1 MFGKYARF
9 AVCLGIATAI
19 TACHQNEAPDPIGS
33 AIHEDVP
40 VALNTTRTLV
50 VQLTGNA
57 ADVAA
62 ANVKYAGG
70 NGSRSG
76 NIVTFVNAASNGTV
90 NVTGTGLINQSFPVD
105 FGERS
110 TIVVD
115 VTIVKASTNI
125 VAQATAEAGGNVDND
140 TNNQT
145 TTGVTGKL
153 NLDATGIVD
162 YTKTPGTKRDYSLVV
177 YTPAAAPVSSVESGK
192 TYDLTPYAVDC
203 QPEGAQFE
211 DGKAAH
217 IELTIPGVSEI
228 GNDGIDFRHT
238 ETDEQAQGKNVKEGN
253 IVEGYLPHF
262 SPWGVIVTAQCTG
275 ITESSDVI
283 ATGALVAGA
292 NEVTYGEKCGFEVV
306 SGVTKGTILETW
318 LKLLYG
324 ATVTAVKKTTSINAT
339 GAGSYTISQKVFITS
354 FKAGNKNFQVK
365 TFGEPTC
372 TVTYSGTDV
381 PETKPTTPTVPTHS
395 GGSND

>member
-1 MFGKYARF
+1 MFGKYARI
-9 AVCLGIATAI
+9 AVCLGIATAF

-50 VQLTGNA
+50 VKLTGNA
-57 ADVAA
+57 TDVAA

-76 NIVTFVNAASNGTV
+76 NIVTFANAASNGTV
-90 NVTGTGLINQSFPVD
+90 NVTGTGLINQSFAVD

-115 VTIVKASTNI
+115 VNIVKASINV
-125 VAQATAEAGGNVDND
+125 VAQAAAEGGTNVDND
-140 TNNQT
+140 TNNQN

-153 NLDATGIVD
+153 NLGTNGSVPD
-162 YTKTPGTKRDYSLVV
+162 YSNAGTKRDYSLVV

-203 QPEGAQFE
+203 QPEGAKFE
-211 DGKAAH
+211 PAAH
-217 IELTIPGVSEI
+217 IELTVPGVSEI

-238 ETDEQAQGKNVKEGN
+238 GTNEQAKAKNVKEGN
-253 IVEGYLPHF
+253 IVEGDLPHF
-262 SPWGVIVTAQCTG
+262 SPWGIIVSAQCTG
-275 ITESSDVI
+275 VTESSDVI
-283 ATGALVAGA
+283 ASGALVAGA

-306 SGVTKGTILETW
+306 SGVKEGTVLWTW

-324 ATVTAVKKTTSINAT
+324 ATVTAVNKTTSINAT
-339 GAGSYTISQKVFITS
+339 GAGSYNISQKVFITS
-354 FKAGNKNFQVK
+354 FKAGNASFQVK

>member
-115 VTIVKASTNI
+115 VNIVKASINV
-125 VAQATAEAGGNVDND
+125 VAQAAAEGGTNVGND

-153 NLDATGIVD
+153 NLATNGSVPD
-162 YTKTPGTKRDYSLVV
+162 YSAAGTKRDYSLVV

-203 QPEGAQFE
+203 QPEGAKFE
-211 DGKAAH
+211 PAAH
-217 IELTIPGVSEI
+217 IELTVPGVSAI
-228 GNDGIDFRHT
+228 GNDGILFRHT
-238 ETDEQAQGKNVKEGN
+238 QTAEDAKDKNVKEGD
-253 IVEGYLPHF
+253 IVEGNLPHF
-262 SPWGVIVTAQCTG
+262 SPWGIIVSAQCTG

-283 ATGALVAGA
+283 ASGALVAGA

-306 SGVTKGTILETW
+306 SGVKEGTVLWTW

-324 ATVTAVKKTTSINAT
+324 ASVTKVNKTTSINAT
-339 GAGSYTISQKVFITS
+339 GAGSYNISQKVFISS
-354 FKAGNKNFQVK
+354 FKAGNASFQVK

>member
-50 VQLTGNA
+50 VKLTGNA
-57 ADVAA
+57 TDVAA

-76 NIVTFVNAASNGTV
+76 NIVTFANAASNGTV
-90 NVTGTGLINQSFPVD
+90 NVTGTGLINQSFAVD

-115 VTIVKASTNI
+115 VNIVKASINI
-125 VAQATAEAGGNVDND
+125 VTQAAAETGTNVDND

-153 NLDATGIVD
+153 NLATNGSVPD
-162 YTKTPGTKRDYSLVV
+162 YSAAGTKRDYSLVV

-192 TYDLTPYAVDC
+192 TYNLTPYAVDC
-203 QPEGAQFE
+203 QPEGAKFVP
-211 DGKAAH
+211 AAH
-217 IELTIPGVSEI
+217 IELTVPGVSAI
-228 GNDGIDFRHT
+228 GKNGILFRHA
-238 ETDEQAQGKNVKEGN
+238 ETNEDAQGTNVKDGD
-253 IVEGYLPHF
+253 IVEGDLPHF
-262 SPWGVIVTAQCTG
+262 SPWGIIVSAQCTG

-306 SGVTKGTILETW
+306 SGVTKGTVLETW

-324 ATVTAVKKTTSINAT
+324 ATVTAVNKTTSINAT
-339 GAGSYTISQKVFITS
+339 GAGSYNISQKVFITS
-354 FKAGNKNFQVK
+354 FKAGNVSFQVK

>member
-115 VTIVKASTNI
+115 VNIVKASINV
-125 VAQATAEAGGNVDND
+125 VAQAAAEGGTNVGND

-153 NLDATGIVD
+153 NLATNGSVPD
-162 YTKTPGTKRDYSLVV
+162 YSAVGTKRDYSLVV

-203 QPEGAQFE
+203 QPEGAKFE
-211 DGKAAH
+211 PAAH
-217 IELTIPGVSEI
+217 IELTVPGVSAI
-228 GNDGIDFRHT
+228 GNDGILFRHT
-238 ETDEQAQGKNVKEGN
+238 QTAEDAKDKNVKEGD
-253 IVEGYLPHF
+253 IVEGNLPHF
-262 SPWGVIVTAQCTG
+262 SPWGIIVSAQCTG

-283 ATGALVAGA
+283 ASGALVAGA

-306 SGVTKGTILETW
+306 SGVKEGTVLWTW

-324 ATVTAVKKTTSINAT
+324 ASVTKVNKTTSINAT
-339 GAGSYTISQKVFITS
+339 GAGSYNISQKVFISS
-354 FKAGNKNFQVK
+354 FKAGNASFQVK